1 MKNRFVVIM
10 AGGRGERFWPQSRL
24 KRPKHLLPIVG
35 DAPMLTQTIRR
46 LEGLVSVDRIF
57 VITNAE
63 QRESVLETCPDL
75 LPERVIG
82 EPVGRDTAAAVGL
95 AALLVE
101 KEGEDASFALLPA
114 DHVIE
119 DAEGFQATLETAFE
133 AAEAED
139 QLVTVGIKPTF
150 PSTGYGYLEQGD
162 GLGEYAGRTVAEV
175 SRFVEKPNLEKAE
188 EYLNAGNY
196 FWNAGMFIWRPK
208 VILAEIDRLVP
219 KLSVGLK
226 ELKDKWAN
234 SGNLAEAMDQVYPG
248 LEKISIDFA
257 VMEKAER
264 VGMVEASFDWDDV
277 GEWPAIE
284 RHYPKDE
291 NGNVFKGEGIALDSS
306 GNLTFSESGHCITL
320 LGVKDLIVVQSGD
333 ATMVCHKDRAQ
344 EVKALAQAV
353 GEKNSSL
360 T

>member
-1 MKNRFVVIM
+1 MKNRYVVIM

-57 VITNAE
+57 VITNVE
-63 QRESVLETCPDL
+63 QRESVLETCPNL
-75 LPERVIG
+75 LPDRVIG
-82 EPVGRDTAAAVGL
+82 EQVGRDTAAAVGL

-119 DAEGFQATLETAFE
+119 NAVEFQATLETAFE

-150 PSTGYGYLEQGD
+150 ASTGYGYLEQGEAV
-162 GLGEYAGRTVAEV
+162 GEYADRSVSSV

-196 FWNAGMFIWRPK
+196 FWNAGMFIWRPG

-219 KLSVGLK
+219 KLSQGLR
-226 ELKDKWAN
+226 ELKDAWAS
-234 SGNLAEAMDQVYPG
+234 SGNLELAMDQVYPG

-257 VMEKAER
+257 VMEKAKR
-264 VGMVEASFDWDDV
+264 VVMVESTFDWDDV

-284 RHYPKDE
+284 RHYSKDE
-291 NGNVFKGEGIALDSS
+291 NGNVFKGAGVALDAS
-306 GNLTFSESGHCITL
+306 GNLTFSEDGHCITL

-333 ATMVCHKDRAQ
+333 ATMVCHKDKAQ
-344 EVKALAQAV
+344 QVKALAQAV
-353 GEKNSSL
+353 GEQNPSL

>member
-63 QRESVLETCPDL
+63 QRESVLETCPGL

-95 AALLVE
+95 AALLV
-101 KEGEDASFALLPA
+101 KNEGDDASFALLPA
-114 DHVIE
+114 DHVIQ
-119 DAEGFQATLETAFE
+119 DSAGFQATLLTAFE

-150 PSTGYGYLEQGD
+150 PSTGYGYLEQGED
-162 GLGEYAGRTVAEV
+162 IGEYAGRSVATV
-175 SRFVEKPNLEKAE
+175 SRFVEKPNLEKAK

-196 FWNAGMFIWRPK
+196 FWNAGMFIWRPQ

-219 KLSVGLK
+219 KLSKGLE
-226 ELKDKWAN
+226 ELKDTWAN
-234 SGNLAEAMDQVYPG
+234 SENLGQAMDQMYPG

-264 VGMVEASFDWDDV
+264 VAMVESTFDWDDV

-291 NGNVFKGEGIALDSS
+291 NGNVFKGDGVALDASD
-306 GNLTFSESGHCITL
+306 NLTFSEQGHCITL

-333 ATMVCHKDRAQ
+333 ATMVCHKDKAQ
-344 EVKALAQAV
+344 EVKALAQEI
-353 GEKNSSL
+353 GNLNPNL

>member
-1 MKNRFVVIM
+1 MKNRFIVIM

-63 QRESVLETCPDL
+63 QRDAVLETCPGLQPD
-75 LPERVIG
+75 RVIG

-95 AALLVE
+95 AAILVAQ
-101 KEGEDASFALLPA
+101 EGEDASFALLPA

-119 DAEGFQATLETAFE
+119 DSAGFQSTLETAFE

-150 PSTGYGYLEQGD
+150 PSTGYGYLEQGQSM
-162 GLGEYAGRTVAEV
+162 GEYSGRTVSGV
-175 SRFVEKPNLEKAE
+175 SRFVEKPNREKAQQ
-188 EYLNAGNY
+188 YIDAGNY
-196 FWNAGMFIWRPK
+196 FWNAGMFVWRPR
-208 VILAEIDRLVP
+208 VILDEIERLTP
-219 KLSVGLK
+219 MLADGLNQLDQKWK
-226 ELKDKWAN
+226 ETSDLKI
-234 SGNLAEAMDQVYPG
+234 AMSIVYPN

-257 VMEKAER
+257 VMEKAQR
-264 VGMVEASFDWDDV
+264 VAMVESSFDWDDV

-284 RHYPKDE
+284 RHYPQDE
-291 NGNVFKGEGIALDSS
+291 NGNVFKGEGLALNSS

-333 ATMVCHKDRAQ
+333 ATMVCHKDKAQ

-353 GEKNSSL
+353 GDQNPLL

>member
-46 LEGLVSVDRIF
+46 LDGLVPVDRIF

-75 LPERVIG
+75 RPDRVIG

-101 KEGEDASFALLPA
+101 KERDDASFALLPA

-119 DAEGFQATLETAFE
+119 DATGFQKTLETAFE

-150 PSTGYGYLEQGD
+150 PSTGYGYLEKGEEV
-162 GLGEYAGRTVAEV
+162 GEYAGRSVAAV
-175 SRFVEKPNLEKAE
+175 RRFVEKPNLEKAE
-188 EYLNAGNY
+188 E
-196 FWNAGMFIWRPK
+196 
-208 VILAEIDRLVP
+208 
-219 KLSVGLK
+219 
-226 ELKDKWAN
+226 
-234 SGNLAEAMDQVYPG
+234 
-248 LEKISIDFA
+248 
-257 VMEKAER
+257 
-264 VGMVEASFDWDDV
+264 
-277 GEWPAIE
+277 
-284 RHYPKDE
+284 
-291 NGNVFKGEGIALDSS
+291 
-306 GNLTFSESGHCITL
+306 
-320 LGVKDLIVVQSGD
+320 
-333 ATMVCHKDRAQ
+333 
-344 EVKALAQAV
+344 
-353 GEKNSSL
+353 
-360 T
+360 

>member
-1 MKNRFVVIM
+1 
-10 AGGRGERFWPQSRL
+10 
-24 KRPKHLLPIVG
+24 
-35 DAPMLTQTIRR
+35 MLTQTIRR
-46 LEGLVSVDRIF
+46 LEGLVPVEKIF

-95 AALLVE
+95 AALLVA

-119 DAEGFQATLETAFE
+119 DARGFQSTLETAFE

-150 PSTGYGYLEQGD
+150 PSTGYGYLEQGSV
-162 GLGEYAGRTVAEV
+162 LAEYAGSSVSEV
-175 SRFVEKPNLEKAE
+175 SRFVEKPNLVKAK
-188 EYLNAGNY
+188 EYVDAGNY
-196 FWNAGMFIWRPK
+196 FWNAGMFVWRPS

-219 KLSVGLK
+219 MLSSGLK
-226 ELKDKWAN
+226 TLGDEWARVN
-234 SGNLAEAMDQVYPG
+234 DLEAAMDKVYPE

-264 VGMVEASFDWDDV
+264 VAMVESSFDWDDV

-291 NGNVFKGEGIALDSS
+291 NGNVFKGEGVALDSTD
-306 GNLTFSESGHCITL
+306 NLTFSESGHCITL

-333 ATMVCHKDRAQ
+333 ATMVCHKDKAQ

-353 GEKNSSL
+353 GSQNQSL